1 MKQLDIGGS
10 GVLGSAIGVGCMRMN
25 CMEPQA
31 ILEYIHTAL
40 EKGINFFDHADIY
53 GGGECETRFG
63 QALALEPGLREKL
76 VLQTKCGIRPDRY
89 DFSKEHILES
99 VEGSLRRLGTDHVDF
114 LLLHRPDALM
124 EPEEVAEAFQQLESQ
139 GKVLHFGVSNF
150 SARQL
155 ELLQSGLKQK
165 LRANQMQFG
174 IMCAGM
180 VSHSLEAN
188 THFPNAADRDGEVL
202 DYCRLKGITIQAWSP
217 FQYGFFEGVFID
229 NEKFPALNEKL
240 QQLSEKYGVSK
251 SALAV
256 AWILRHPAG
265 IQAIVGTTKAQ
276 RLADI
281 ATAADIQLS
290 REDWYQIYLAGGEAP
305 GEHPKKALLRHG
317 FAHPFGQGPAK
328 AGERHRGPAAR
339 ELRQG
344 AVQPQGA
351 QDHPRRDKQHHDPG
365 GGQLG
370 QVDEQ
375 LAYYAN
381 QPAHP
386 KRVEIF
392 HGFHPFSRPWPAGL

>member
-124 EPEEVAEAFQQLESQ
+124 EPDEVAEAFQQLESQ

-155 ELLQSGLKQK
+155 ELLQSGCTVAESVAQSGFSTPAYFSKVF
-165 LRANQMQFG
+165 RARTGRSPSEYRREN
-174 IMCAGM
+174 
-180 VSHSLEAN
+180 
-188 THFPNAADRDGEVL
+188 RGE
-202 DYCRLKGITIQAWSP
+202 D
-217 FQYGFFEGVFID
+217 
-229 NEKFPALNEKL
+229 
-240 QQLSEKYGVSK
+240 
-251 SALAV
+251 
-256 AWILRHPAG
+256 
-265 IQAIVGTTKAQ
+265 
-276 RLADI
+276 
-281 ATAADIQLS
+281 
-290 REDWYQIYLAGGEAP
+290 
-305 GEHPKKALLRHG
+305 
-317 FAHPFGQGPAK
+317 
-328 AGERHRGPAAR
+328 
-339 ELRQG
+339 
-344 AVQPQGA
+344 
-351 QDHPRRDKQHHDPG
+351 
-365 GGQLG
+365 
-370 QVDEQ
+370 
-375 LAYYAN
+375 
-381 QPAHP
+381 
-386 KRVEIF
+386 
-392 HGFHPFSRPWPAGL
+392 

>member
-1 MKQLDIGGS
+1 M
-10 GVLGSAIGVGCMRMN
+10 
-25 CMEPQA
+25 
-31 ILEYIHTAL
+31 
-40 EKGINFFDHADIY
+40 
-53 GGGECETRFG
+53 
-63 QALALEPGLREKL
+63 
-76 VLQTKCGIRPDRY
+76 
-89 DFSKEHILES
+89 
-99 VEGSLRRLGTDHVDF
+99 RRLGTDHVDF

-124 EPEEVAEAFQQLESQ
+124 EPEEVAEAFHRLESQ

-290 REDWYQIYLAGGEAP
+290 REDWYQIYLA
-305 GEHPKKALLRHG
+305 
-317 FAHPFGQGPAK
+317 
-328 AGERHRGPAAR
+328 AGNKLP
-339 ELRQG
+339 
-344 AVQPQGA
+344 
-351 QDHPRRDKQHHDPG
+351 
-365 GGQLG
+365 
-370 QVDEQ
+370 
-375 LAYYAN
+375 
-381 QPAHP
+381 
-386 KRVEIF
+386 
-392 HGFHPFSRPWPAGL
+392 

>member
-1 MKQLDIGGS
+1 MMKYLQIPGS
-10 GVLGSAIGVGCMRMN
+10 DLKPSNIIMGCMRIN
-25 CMEPQA
+25 NLDKKGAEHLIRTAMEA
-31 ILEYIHTAL
+31 
-40 EKGINFFDHADIY
+40 GVNMFDHADIY
-53 GGGECETRFG
+53 GDGYCEEFFAEAVG
-63 QALALEPGLREKL
+63 MNPQVREKMI
-76 VLQTKCGIRPDRY
+76 LQSKCGIRKGYY
-89 DFSKEHILES
+89 DFSKEHILEA
-99 VEGSLRRLGTDHVDF
+99 VDGSLKRLHTDYLDV

-124 EPEEVAEAFQQLESQ
+124 EPEEVAEAFHRLESQ

-202 DYCRLKGITIQAWSP
+202 DYCRLKGITIQAWST

-290 REDWYQIYLAGGEAP
+290 REDWYQIYLA
-305 GEHPKKALLRHG
+305 
-317 FAHPFGQGPAK
+317 
-328 AGERHRGPAAR
+328 AGNKLP
-339 ELRQG
+339 
-344 AVQPQGA
+344 
-351 QDHPRRDKQHHDPG
+351 
-365 GGQLG
+365 
-370 QVDEQ
+370 
-375 LAYYAN
+375 
-381 QPAHP
+381 
-386 KRVEIF
+386 
-392 HGFHPFSRPWPAGL
+392 